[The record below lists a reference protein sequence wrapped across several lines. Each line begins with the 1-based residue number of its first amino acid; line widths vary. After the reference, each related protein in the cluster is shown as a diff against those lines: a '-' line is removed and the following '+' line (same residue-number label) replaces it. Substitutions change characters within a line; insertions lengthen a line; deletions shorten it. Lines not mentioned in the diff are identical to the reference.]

1 MLWQEK
7 IMIRKLKQD
16 DVSQLKQML
25 GRIPNFSEVEVEIA
39 MELINI
45 AGFNQDQT
53 DYNIFVYEFDGK
65 LLGYHCTGRRP
76 LTEGTYDLYW
86 IVADPQSEIKGIG
99 KTLLDHA
106 EDFVLKNNGRL
117 ILAETSS
124 KDSYLKTRNFY
135 LKNDYSVV
143 AHIKDFYSADDDLMV
158 FGKYF
163 ATKKQN

>member
-1 MLWQEK
+1 
-7 IMIRKLKQD
+7 MIRKLKQD
-16 DVSQLKQML
+16 DVPQLKQML

-53 DYNIFVYEFDGK
+53 DYNIFVYEADGK
-65 LLGYHCTGRRP
+65 ILGYHCTGLRP
-76 LTEGTYDLYW
+76 LTDGTFDLYW
-86 IVADPQSEIKGIG
+86 IAADPLSEIKGIG
-99 KTLLDHA
+99 KSLLEHA

-124 KDSYLKTRNFY
+124 KESYLKTRSFY
-135 LKNDYSVV
+135 LKNNYSVV
-143 AHIKDFYSADDDLMV
+143 AQINDFYSEGDNLMV

-163 ATKKQN
+163 AIKKQN

>member
-1 MLWQEK
+1 
-7 IMIRKLKQD
+7 MIRKLKQD
-16 DVSQLKQML
+16 DVPQLKQML

-76 LTEGTYDLYW
+76 LTDGTFDLYW
-86 IVADPQSEIKGIG
+86 IVADPLSEIKGIG

-106 EDFVLKNNGRL
+106 EDFVFKNNGRL
-117 ILAETSS
+117 LLAETSS

-135 LKNDYSVV
+135 LKNNYSIVSR
-143 AHIKDFYSADDDLMV
+143 INDFYAAGDDLMV

-163 ATKKQN
+163 VTKKQI

>member
-1 MLWQEK
+1 
-7 IMIRKLKQD
+7 MIRKLKQD
-16 DVSQLKQML
+16 DVPQLKQML

-76 LTEGTYDLYW
+76 LTEGTFDLYW

-106 EDFVLKNNGRL
+106 EDFVLNNDGRL
-117 ILAETSS
+117 LLAETSS

-135 LKNDYSVV
+135 LKNNYSIV
-143 AHIKDFYSADDDLMV
+143 AQIKDFYAVGDDLMV

-163 ATKKQN
+163 AIKKQI